1 MGNVTSNPEGL
12 TSASKAVISCLLRE
26 VMMAEKK
33 FEKEVMMTKVNYMTI
48 NKKIRN
54 S

>member
-12 TSASKAVISCLLRE
+12 TSAVISCLLRE
-26 VMMAEKK
+26 VVIAEKK
-33 FEKEVMMTKVNYMTI
+33 MEKEVIMTKVKYMTI
-48 NKKIRN
+48 YEKRHN